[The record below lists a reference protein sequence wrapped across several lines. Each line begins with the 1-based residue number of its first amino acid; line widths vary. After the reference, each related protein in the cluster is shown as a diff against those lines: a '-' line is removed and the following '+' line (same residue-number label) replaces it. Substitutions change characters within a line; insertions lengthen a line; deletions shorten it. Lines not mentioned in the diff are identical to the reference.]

1 MNFTPLQNYAQSP
14 PGHKRIS
21 GLDISAYPNM
31 SSDMERTA
39 EILKALSD
47 PTRLRIVSLLRHGE
61 LCVCDLTEALQ
72 IPQSTV
78 SRHLASL
85 KNAGWVKAR
94 RSGKW
99 MHYLLLEEVSSLQTR
114 IAGILKEELPLHAA
128 CRDDDRRYFA
138 YLAVKPSQSCD

>member
-1 MNFTPLQNYAQSP
+1 MLT
-14 PGHKRIS
+14 GHKRIS
-21 GLDISAYPNM
+21 SLDISAHPDM
-31 SSDMERTA
+31 LRHMERTA

-61 LCVCDLTEALQ
+61 LCVCDLTAALQ

-78 SRHLASL
+78 SRHLSSL
-85 KNAGWVKAR
+85 KNAGWVKPR

-99 MHYLLLEEVSSLQTR
+99 MHYLLLDDVPSFQER
-114 IAGILKEELPLHAA
+114 IACILKEELPRNAICHE
-128 CRDDDRRYFA
+128 DDQRYFN